1 MTLRAPADRRTRM
14 AIIMTVCATVA
25 GLAVPSAVS
34 ARSIGNAVAKRKR
47 AASPFIGANSPRDAL
62 LQATVT
68 DLDSFWRVQLPKTY
82 GVVFTPLK
90 GYYAAT
96 ASQLPPP
103 CGRSRVSRDEISDN
117 AFYCRNADYIT
128 WDDDGL
134 FAELFS
140 TFGEASLAVVLA
152 HETAHAMQAR
162 AKVQL
167 PDVYAELQA
176 DCFAGAWFQHVLSN
190 QSTTLRLETGAIDDV
205 LGAILAFRDNPGT
218 DASSS
223 NAHGNGFDRLSSFQI
238 GNELGTKRCA
248 RYPVDRPPVTA
259 TTFSANE
266 ESTRGDLPIA
276 DAMTFAER
284 TANEHFAALGVPRL
298 TIESF
303 NSDDELSA
311 ALRQCADGFGVS
323 GVLVS
328 DCPERSK
335 VFVSVARLRQIYG
348 SVKDAGVAYAIVLGW
363 ASVAERSLHPGTQTA
378 NEFAAGVTCFVG
390 SWLGSVSKGTTAS
403 LSPGDLDEA
412 ISAAIGLTPEG
423 RDGAVATITGFARV
437 AAIRKGFQ
445 GGLGACS

>member
-1 MTLRAPADRRTRM
+1 MTERLLGRRRCGLVLV
-14 AIIMTVCATVA
+14 TVVGALLA
-25 GLAVPSAVS
+25 GLALPSAG
-34 ARSIGNAVAKRKR
+34 ARPLGTAVAKRMR
-47 AASPFIGANSPRDAL
+47 IASPFVGANSPHDAL
-62 LQATVT
+62 LRAVVS

-82 GVVFTPLK
+82 GVVFSPLK

-96 ASQLPPP
+96 ERQLPPP
-103 CGRSRVSRDEISDN
+103 CGRSRVNRDDISDN
-117 AFYCRNADYIT
+117 AFYCRNADYIA
-128 WDDDGL
+128 WDEEGL
-134 FAELFS
+134 FSELFS

-162 AKVQL
+162 AHVQL

-190 QSTTLRLETGAIDDV
+190 QSKTLRFETGAIDDV

-238 GNELGTKRCA
+238 GYESGTKRCS
-248 RYPVDRPPVTA
+248 RYSVDRPTVTA
-259 TTFSANE
+259 TTFSVTEA
-266 ESTRGDLPIA
+266 STRGDLPLP
-276 DAMTFAER
+276 DAISFAER
-284 TANEHFAALGVPRL
+284 TANEHFAMAGVSALTV
-298 TIESF
+298 ESF

-311 ALRQCADGFGVS
+311 AIRQCNDGFGVS

-335 VFVSVARLRQIYG
+335 VFVSVTRLRQIYG
-348 SVKDAGVAYAIVLGW
+348 SVKDAGVAYAVVLGW
-363 ASVAERSLHPGTQTA
+363 AAAAERNLHRGAQTA
-378 NEFAAGVTCFVG
+378 NEYADGVTCFVG
-390 SWLGSVSKGTTAS
+390 SWLGSVSKGNTAS

-423 RDGAVATITGFARV
+423 RDGTAAKITGFARIE
-437 AAIRKGFQ
+437 AIRKGFQ
-445 GGLGACS
+445 GGLAACK